1 MKLASLSK
9 TAFDGR
15 NLLNLIYQEAG
26 DMIRCAGGYNSPN
39 FAKLN
44 KYQIIA
50 YGIGWSDDTSRIDGM
65 LSLALRK
72 KEVVLKA
79 VKAMHKAK
87 EIDSYY
93 EVSKWLNSHYKFLT
107 TP

>member
-1 MKLASLSK
+1 MKLANLSRS
-9 TAFDGR
+9 AFDGR
-15 NLLNLIYQEAG
+15 NLLNLIYREAG
-26 DMIRCAGGYNSPN
+26 DQIALAGGSQSPK
-39 FAKLN
+39 FSTLY

-50 YGIGWSDDTSRIDGM
+50 YGIGWADDTSRTDGI

-79 VKAMHKAK
+79 IKAMHKCK
-87 EIDSYY
+87 KIDSYY
-93 EVSKWLNSHYKFLT
+93 EVAKWLTANRELLI

>member
-1 MKLASLSK
+1 MQPSRWPRPPKTPTGSK
-9 TAFDGR
+9 SSGSR
-15 NLLNLIYQEAG
+15 
-26 DMIRCAGGYNSPN
+26 
-39 FAKLN
+39 
-44 KYQIIA
+44 
-50 YGIGWSDDTSRIDGM
+50 GWSDDTSRIDGM